1 MKITKIK
8 TKKLNKNDYNI
19 KASSIIL
26 GSWWTSQKLE
36 NKKIRVYL
44 LLRDN
49 KELAEET
56 TKRVEGEQNL
66 RKGLEMRRH

>member
-1 MKITKIK
+1 M
-8 TKKLNKNDYNI
+8 
-19 KASSIIL
+19 
-26 GSWWTSQKLE
+26 E